1 MTRAQRM
8 ASMIISLG
16 LFVGGMTLGL
26 ASANEVEKGK
36 IPADQLALSYKTLP
50 WGAPVWD
57 VPEAISHLAPGGKVL
72 WVDTRP
78 ESFFTQGT
86 VKGAVLLIYDKKGAA
101 GNTLSA
107 ESLIKALTDAGLT
120 KESATIAFFCQG
132 PECHRSY
139 NASFVA
145 ISEWGYK
152 PEQITDEHFS
162 LERLLPEIVSEVRR
176 FGTAHDTHIPVIA
189 AGGIYTGEDIY
200 RIMELGADGVQM
212 GTRFVTTEECDAST
226 EFKRSYI
233 EASQQDIEI
242 IQSPVGMPGRAI
254 HNSFL
259 ERVKQGLKQPKS
271 CPFNCI
277 KTCDVTHSPYCIIM
291 ALYNAFKGNLSAGY
305 AFAGVNAW
313 RAEKIESVKE
323 LMTNLI
329 DEFDRFSLKKQ
340 LAKLKK

>member
-1 MTRAQRM
+1 
-8 ASMIISLG
+8 
-16 LFVGGMTLGL
+16 
-26 ASANEVEKGK
+26 
-36 IPADQLALSYKTLP
+36 
-50 WGAPVWD
+50 
-57 VPEAISHLAPGGKVL
+57 
-72 WVDTRP
+72 
-78 ESFFTQGT
+78 
-86 VKGAVLLIYDKKGAA
+86 
-101 GNTLSA
+101 
-107 ESLIKALTDAGLT
+107 
-120 KESATIAFFCQG
+120 
-132 PECHRSY
+132 
-139 NASFVA
+139 
-145 ISEWGYK
+145 
-152 PEQITDEHFS
+152 
-162 LERLLPEIVSEVRR
+162 
-176 FGTAHDTHIPVIA
+176 
-189 AGGIYTGEDIY
+189 
-200 RIMELGADGVQM
+200 MELGADGVQM
-212 GTRFVTTEECDAST
+212 GTRFVTTGECDAST